1 MKSRALKRLLK
12 HPRTQSA
19 LAALVAGYIR
29 LVMASARMTK
39 DISPEAMPFVT
50 GEAQGIYAFWH
61 GRLFLCSSFIPKK
74 RRMHVLI
81 SGHRDGVLISKV
93 IAHFNIATVE
103 GSTSKGSLGALRELL
118 RLAKTGDSIAI
129 TPDGPRGP
137 REESA
142 PGVAYL
148 AKATSLPVIPV
159 AWSAAKHRRLSS
171 WDRFMLPCPF
181 SRISQVVGAPLKLG
195 GELSDEEARGQV
207 TRALRDVTERADTL
221 MGVALC

>member
-1 MKSRALKRLLK
+1 MKSRALKKFLT
-12 HPRTQSA
+12 HPRAQSVLGA
-19 LAALVAGYIR
+19 LMAFYIR

-39 DISPEAMPFVT
+39 EVAPGAAPFVT

-61 GRLFLCSSFIPKK
+61 GRLFLCSAFRPKK
-74 RRMHVLI
+74 RGMHVLI

-93 IAHFNIATVE
+93 IAHFGIATVE
-103 GSTSKGSLGALRELL
+103 GSTSKGGLGALRELL
-118 RLAKTGDSIAI
+118 RLVKAGDNIAI

-159 AWSAAKHRRLSS
+159 AWSAAKHKRLSS
-171 WDRFMLPCPF
+171 WDRFMLPYPF
-181 SRISQVVGAPLKLG
+181 SRVAQVVGAPLILG
-195 GELSDEEARGQV
+195 KELSDEEARNEV
-207 TRALRDVTERADTL
+207 TRALRDVTERADAL